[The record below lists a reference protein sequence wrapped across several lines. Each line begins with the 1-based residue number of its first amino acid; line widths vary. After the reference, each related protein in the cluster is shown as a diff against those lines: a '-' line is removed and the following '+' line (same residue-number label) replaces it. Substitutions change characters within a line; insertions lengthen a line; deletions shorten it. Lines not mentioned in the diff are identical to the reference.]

1 MVSLK
6 KGHIMMH
13 ILMMFFK
20 LVLLADVAMLGILA
34 FAYLASII
42 RDRPSPDGRVQAM
55 RDFEAIYYRG
65 RSV

>member
-1 MVSLK
+1 
-6 KGHIMMH
+6 
-13 ILMMFFK
+13 MMFFK
-20 LVLLADVAMLGILA
+20 LILLADVAMLGILA